1 MWVAWAILGVFVVF
15 VVFSG
20 EFRVLAVAA
29 GALLLW
35 VGYKRSNM
43 LLTAVG
49 AGFLALMLY
58 VAY

>member
-1 MWVAWAILGVFVVF
+1 MWVALAILGVLVVF
-15 VVFSG
+15 NG

-35 VGYKRSNM
+35 VGHKRSSM

-58 VAY
+58 AAY

>member
-1 MWVAWAILGVFVVF
+1 MAWAILGVFVVF
-15 VVFSG
+15 NG

-35 VGYKRSNM
+35 FGHKRGNM
-43 LLTAVG
+43 LTALG

-58 VAY
+58 AAY

>member
-1 MWVAWAILGVFVVF
+1 MWVALAILGVLVVF
-15 VVFSG
+15 NG

-35 VGYKRSNM
+35 VGHKRSNT
-43 LLTAVG
+43 LLTAIG

-58 VAY
+58 AAY

>member
-1 MWVAWAILGVFVVF
+1 MALAILGVLVVF
-15 VVFSG
+15 NG

-35 VGYKRSNM
+35 VGHKRSNM
-43 LLTAVG
+43 LLTAIG

-58 VAY
+58 AAY

>member
-15 VVFSG
+15 VVFNG

-35 VGYKRSNM
+35 FGYKRGNM
-43 LLTAVG
+43 LLTALG

-58 VAY
+58 AAY

>member
-1 MWVAWAILGVFVVF
+1 MWVAWAILGVLVVF
-15 VVFSG
+15 NG

-35 VGYKRSNM
+35 AGRKRGSI
-43 LLTAVG
+43 LLTAAG

-58 VAY
+58 AVY